1 MRKLKEVL
9 RLRFELGLGQRQ
21 IARSCS
27 IGHGTVYEYLKRAQA
42 AGVAWPLP
50 EGWDDR
56 QLEAALFGPAPRR
69 VYETRKPAPDF
80 AQLHEELQRHRHL
93 TLQLAWEEY
102 RQAHPYG
109 YAYSRFCELY
119 QQWRQQL
126 DVVLRQ
132 EHKAGEKLFV
142 DYAGDTIPIHDP
154 QGGPERPASIFVAVL
169 GASNY
174 AYAEATESQELENWI
189 GSHIRAFEFFQGV
202 PKLVIPDNPR
212 TGVTRACRYEPD
224 LNRTYHE
231 LAMHYGVGV
240 LPARPY
246 KPRDKAKVENGV
258 LVVERWIV
266 AALRHRRFFS
276 LAELNQAIR
285 ELLTQL
291 NQRPFRK
298 RPGSRA
304 SLFQEL
310 DKPALG
316 PLPQERYE
324 FHTWATARVNIDY
337 HVEFEHHYYSVPY
350 TLTGQVVDVR
360 STMTTVEIFH
370 RGERVAS
377 HPRSPQ
383 PYKATTVNEHRPKSH
398 QQHLA
403 WPPSRLLHWAETVGP
418 ATAQLFT
425 EILKSKPHPEMG
437 YRSCLGILRL
447 GARYSNERL
456 EAAARRAVST
466 GACSY
471 RSVKSILERGLD
483 RQAWEAPVARPP
495 LEHSNL
501 RGACYFDPSQTPRAQ
516 EASSEGDAC

>member
-1 MRKLKEVL
+1 MRKIKEVL

-27 IGHGTVYEYLKRAQA
+27 MGQGTVYEYLKRAQA
-42 AGVAWPLP
+42 AGVDWPLP

-56 QLEAALFGPAPRR
+56 RLEEALFGPTPRR
-69 VYETRKPAPDF
+69 VYDSRKPPPDF
-80 AQLHEELQRHRHL
+80 ARLHEELQRHPHL

-102 RQAHPYG
+102 GQPHPEGYG
-109 YAYSRFCELY
+109 YSRFCELY
-119 QQWRQQL
+119 QQWRRQL
-126 DVVLRQ
+126 NVVLRQ

-142 DYAGDTIPIHDP
+142 DYAGATIPLHDP
-154 QGGPERPASIFVAVL
+154 QGGPVRPAAIFVAVL

-174 AYAEATESQELENWI
+174 TYAEATESQELENWI
-189 GSHIRAFEFFQGV
+189 SSHLRAFEFLGGV
-202 PKLVIPDNPR
+202 PKLVIPDNTR
-212 TGVTRACRYEPD
+212 TGVNQACRYEPD

-231 LAMHYGVGV
+231 MAMHYGVGV
-240 LPARPY
+240 LPTRPY

-266 AALRHRRFFS
+266 AALRHRKFFS
-276 LAELNQAIR
+276 LTELNQAIR
-285 ELLTQL
+285 ELLAKL

-298 RPGSRA
+298 RPGCRA

-310 DKPALG
+310 DRQALG

-324 FHTWATARVNIDY
+324 FHQWATARVNIDY
-337 HVEFEHHYYSVPY
+337 HLEFERHYYSVPY
-350 TLTGQVVDVR
+350 TLTGQLVEIR
-360 STMTTVEIFH
+360 ATMTTVEIFQ

-377 HPRSPQ
+377 HARSRQ
-383 PYKATTVNEHRPKSH
+383 PYQATTVPEHRPKSH

-403 WPPSRLLHWAETVGP
+403 WPPSRLLHWANSVGP
-418 ATAQLFT
+418 ATAQLFAA
-425 EILKSKPHPEMG
+425 ILESKPHPEMG

-447 GARYSNERL
+447 GQRYSTQRL
-456 EAAARRAVST
+456 EAAAARAVAT

-471 RSVKSILERGLD
+471 RSVKSMLERGLD
-483 RQAWEAPVARPP
+483 RQPLEAPVTRPP

-501 RGACYFDPSQTPRAQ
+501 RGASYFDPSNTPRVQ
-516 EASSEGDAC
+516 

>member
-42 AGVAWPLP
+42 AGVTWPLP

-56 QLEAALFGPAPRR
+56 QLEAALFGPVPRR
-69 VYETRKPAPDF
+69 VYESRKPAPDF
-80 AQLHEELQRHRHL
+80 TQLHEELQRHRHL

-102 RQAHPYG
+102 RQSHPDG

-119 QQWRQQL
+119 RRWRQQL

-132 EHKAGEKLFV
+132 EHQAGEKLFV
-142 DYAGDTIPIHDP
+142 DYAGDQIPIHDP
-154 QGGPERPASIFVAVL
+154 QGGPERQASIFVAVL

-189 GSHIRAFEFFQGV
+189 GSHIRAFEFLGGV
-202 PKLVIPDNPR
+202 PKLVIPDNTR
-212 TGVTRACRYEPD
+212 TGVSRACRYEPD

-258 LVVERWIV
+258 LVVERWVV
-266 AALRHRRFFS
+266 AALRHRKFVS
-276 LAELNQAIR
+276 LADLNQAIR
-285 ELLTQL
+285 ELLTKL
-291 NQRPFRK
+291 IQRPYRK
-298 RPGSRA
+298 RPGCRA
-304 SLFQEL
+304 TLFQEL
-310 DKPALG
+310 DRPALG
-316 PLPQERYE
+316 PLPSERYE
-324 FHTWATARVNIDY
+324 FHQWATARVNIDY
-337 HVEFEHHYYSVPY
+337 HVEFERHYYSVPH
-350 TLTGQVVDVR
+350 TLTGQMVEIR

-377 HPRSPQ
+377 HLRSHQ

-403 WPPSRLLHWAETVGP
+403 GPPSRLLHWAETVGP
-418 ATAQLFT
+418 ATARLFT
-425 EILKSKPHPEMG
+425 AILESKPHPEMG

-447 GARYSNERL
+447 GTRYSNERL
-456 EAAARRAVST
+456 EAAALRAVST

-483 RQAWEAPVARPP
+483 RQPLETPVARPP

-501 RGACYFDPSQTPRAQ
+501 RGAFYFDPSETPRVQ
-516 EASSEGDAC
+516 

>member
-9 RLRFELGLGQRQ
+9 RLRYELGLGQRQ

-42 AGVAWPLP
+42 AGVTWPLP

-56 QLEAALFGPAPRR
+56 QLEAALWGGTPRR
-69 VYETRKPAPDF
+69 AYETRKSPPDF
-80 AQLHEELQRHRHL
+80 AQLHEELQRHPHL

-102 RQAHPYG
+102 RQAHPDG

-119 QQWRQQL
+119 QQWRQRL

-132 EHKAGEKLFV
+132 DHAAGEKLFV
-142 DYAGDTIPIHDP
+142 DYAGATIPIHDP
-154 QGGPERPASIFVAVL
+154 QGGPERQAAIFVAVL

-174 AYAEATESQELENWI
+174 TYAEATESQELENWI
-189 GSHIRAFEFFQGV
+189 GSHIRTFEFMGGV
-202 PKLVIPDNPR
+202 PKLVIPDNTR
-212 TGVTRACRYEPD
+212 TGVNRACRYEPD

-246 KPRDKAKVENGV
+246 KPRDKAKVETGV
-258 LVVERWIV
+258 QIVQRWIV
-266 AALRHRRFFS
+266 AALRHRKFFS

-285 ELLTQL
+285 ELLDKL

-298 RPGSRA
+298 RPGCRA

-310 DKPALG
+310 DRPALG
-316 PLPQERYE
+316 PLPQDRFELQK
-324 FHTWATARVNIDY
+324 WATARVNIDY
-337 HVEFEHHYYSVPY
+337 HVEIDFHYYSVPY
-350 TLTGQVVDVR
+350 ILTGQVVEIR
-360 STMTTVEIFH
+360 STLTTVEIFH

-377 HPRSPQ
+377 HVRSPL

-403 WPPSRLLHWAETVGP
+403 WPPSRLLHWAQSVGP
-418 ATAQLFT
+418 STAQLFQA
-425 EILKSKPHPEMG
+425 ILESKPHPEMG

-447 GARYSNERL
+447 GQRYSTERV
-456 EAAARRAVST
+456 EAAAARALAT

-471 RSVKSILERGLD
+471 QSVKSMLERGLD
-483 RQAWEAPVARPP
+483 RQPLETPAPRPP
-495 LEHSNL
+495 LEHDNL
-501 RGACYFDPSQTPRAQ
+501 RGAAYFDPSETPRAQ
-516 EASSEGDAC
+516 

>member
-9 RLRFELGLGQRQ
+9 RLRHELGLGQRQ

-27 IGHGTVYEYLKRAQA
+27 IGHGTVYEYLKRAGE
-42 AGVAWPLP
+42 AGVSWPLP

-56 QLEAALFGPAPRR
+56 QLEAALFDGTPRR
-69 VYETRKPAPDF
+69 ALESHKPQPDF
-80 AQLHEELQRHRHL
+80 AKLHEELQRHPHL

-102 RQAHPYG
+102 RQSHPDG

-119 QQWRQQL
+119 QRWRQQL

-132 EHKAGEKLFV
+132 EHLAGEKLFV
-142 DYAGDTIPIHDP
+142 DYAGATIPIYNS
-154 QGGPERPASIFVAVL
+154 QGGPERPAAIFVAVL

-174 AYAEATESQELENWI
+174 TYAEATDSQELENWI
-189 GSHIRAFEFFQGV
+189 SSHIRTFEFMGGV
-202 PKLVIPDNPR
+202 PKLVIPDNTR
-212 TGVTRACRYEPD
+212 TGVNRACRYEPD

-240 LPARPY
+240 LPTRPY
-246 KPRDKAKVENGV
+246 KPRDKAKVETGV
-258 LVVERWIV
+258 QIVQRWIV
-266 AALRHRRFFS
+266 AALRHRKFFS

-285 ELLTQL
+285 ELLDKL

-298 RPGSRA
+298 RPGCRA

-310 DKPALG
+310 DRPALG
-316 PLPQERYE
+316 PLPQERFE
-324 FHTWATARVNIDY
+324 LHQWAKARVNIDY
-337 HVEFEHHYYSVPY
+337 HVELDFHYYSVPY
-350 TLTGQVVDVR
+350 VLTGQVVEIR
-360 STMTTVEIFH
+360 STLTTVEIFH

-377 HPRSPQ
+377 HVRSHL

-403 WPPSRLLHWAETVGP
+403 WPPSRLLHWAQSVGP
-418 ATAQLFT
+418 STAQLFKA
-425 EILKSKPHPEMG
+425 ILESKPHPEMG

-447 GARYSNERL
+447 SERYSTERV
-456 EAAARRAVST
+456 EAAAVRALAT

-471 RSVKSILERGLD
+471 QSVKSMLERGLD
-483 RQAWEAPVARPP
+483 RQPLRTPASRPP
-495 LEHSNL
+495 LEHNNL
-501 RGACYFDPSQTPRAQ
+501 RGAAYFDPSDTPRAP
-516 EASSEGDAC
+516 